1 MPAASSPNFELRHKL
16 ETLDLADLHI
26 RIAQIGTDEKFPRRR
41 RLQVL
46 SLYKLQ
52 GYLSLIGWFVFIYI
66 FFALRTLS
74 GRRK

>member
-1 MPAASSPNFELRHKL
+1 MWAPPVPAASNPNFVLRHKL

-52 GYLSLIGWFVFIYI
+52 GYLSLIG
-66 FFALRTLS
+66 
-74 GRRK
+74 